1 MKRRI
6 SLFLILVM
14 LFSIP
19 VSSVSAVTTFP
30 DVTGHWA
37 EEEITYLQFNLGL
50 IGGYPDG
57 TFKPANPIT
66 RAEVAKII
74 AVEQGLTLQ
83 PASYSDVSASHWANI
98 YIGAATAVGIMGG
111 YPNGEFKP
119 NNPMTRAEVA
129 KVLAVTYEFTVPPA
143 APMFSDVSSTHW
155 AFDHI
160 EALAAYYITV
170 GYPDGTFKPSN
181 SITRAEF
188 AVFLARTLDP
198 FFTQPLTLLTLT
210 FDVIE
215 ILQDEDLTDLQPY
228 IHPVKGVRFSPY
240 EYVENSHLIFNI
252 GSLPGLLSETTVYN
266 WGTED
271 GTGDPILKTPQQYF
285 DRYVNNKDYTTPDDI
300 QINTLIGRGSLIN
313 NIPTFYPS
321 GTFVEFHVEGTT
333 TYGGMDWGSTYV
345 VFENYNN
352 IWYVVAI
359 VHGEWTT

>member
-1 MKRRI
+1 M
-6 SLFLILVM
+6 
-14 LFSIP
+14 
-19 VSSVSAVTTFP
+19 
-30 DVTGHWA
+30 TGVQTCA
-37 EEEITYLQFNLGL
+37 L
-50 IGGYPDG
+50 
-57 TFKPANPIT
+57 PI
-66 RAEVAKII
+66 
-74 AVEQGLTLQ
+74 
-83 PASYSDVSASHWANI
+83 
-98 YIGAATAVGIMGG
+98 
-111 YPNGEFKP
+111 
-119 NNPMTRAEVA
+119 
-129 KVLAVTYEFTVPPA
+129 
-143 APMFSDVSSTHW
+143 
-155 AFDHI
+155 
-160 EALAAYYITV
+160 
-170 GYPDGTFKPSN
+170 
-181 SITRAEF
+181 
-188 AVFLARTLDP
+188 
-198 FFTQPLTLLTLT
+198 
-210 FDVIE
+210 
-215 ILQDEDLTDLQPY
+215 LTDLQPY